1 LFTLV
6 FGLVSLLFHWM
17 MTPSVSPK
25 KVVFVTDEP
34 QVHSL
39 SLMVLKMWA
48 GMRVFL
54 FLLCKIFPNVIYDRL
69 HIVWASFHLTM
80 PN

>member
-1 LFTLV
+1 
-6 FGLVSLLFHWM
+6 M

-54 FLLCKIFPNVIYDRL
+54 FLLCKIFPNVIYDAELELWDSTHCAFVLLLL
-69 HIVWASFHLTM
+69 H
-80 PN
+80 